1 MIELKTDSYAE
12 VLKESQIP
20 VFVDFFGESCAIC
33 MELLPGVHEM
43 EKEFEGKVTFASV
56 DTGAERKLAMK
67 ERVMGLPTM
76 AIYESGEKKAIAGPK
91 DIKSLDDVRAFI
103 NGYLAGK

>member
-1 MIELKTDSYAE
+1 MIELKTDSYSL
-12 VLKESQIP
+12 VLKEAELP

-43 EKEFEGKVTFASV
+43 EKEFEGRVAFASV

-76 AIYESGEKKAIAGPK
+76 VIYEDGEKKAVAGPK
-91 DIKSLDDVRAFI
+91 DIKSLDDVRGFI
-103 NGYLAGK
+103 SSYLENR

>member
-1 MIELKTDSYAE
+1 MIELKTDSYSE
-12 VLKESQIP
+12 VLMGSEIP

-56 DTGAERKLAMK
+56 DTGVGRKLAMK

-76 AIYESGEKKAIAGPK
+76 AIYVNGEKKAVAGPK

-103 NGYLAGK
+103 NGYLEK

>member
-1 MIELKTDSYAE
+1 MIELKTDSYSE
-12 VLKESQIP
+12 VLRGSEIP

-43 EKEFEGKVTFASV
+43 EKEFEGKVAFASV

-76 AIYESGEKKAIAGPK
+76 AIYESGEKKAVAGPK
-91 DIKSLDDVRAFI
+91 DIKSLDDVRGFI
-103 NGYLAGK
+103 NGYLAGR

>member
-12 VLKESQIP
+12 VLKESEVP

-43 EKEFEGKVTFASV
+43 EKEFEGKVIFASV
-56 DTGAERKLAMK
+56 DTGVERKLAMK

-76 AIYESGEKKAIAGPK
+76 AIYANGEKKSVAGPK

-103 NGYLAGK
+103 NGFLENK